1 MLKQVSSE
9 ELIVSCHYFRS
20 LLKPI
25 SSNVC
30 IIHFVHSFIFMPA
43 VPLGMVAVAAA
54 PGVGKTPHSQQ
65 QSQVILLTPH

>member
-1 MLKQVSSE
+1 
-9 ELIVSCHYFRS
+9 
-20 LLKPI
+20 
-25 SSNVC
+25 
-30 IIHFVHSFIFMPA
+30 MPA